1 MDTWLRR
8 YRIRSTLIVGIATW
22 MMIRV
27 AEWSMRFA
35 ATSTRSGVEIAAILA
50 AVQVPAT
57 FYAGYAFKIFQ
68 TTKSI
73 P

>member
-8 YRIRSTLIVGIATW
+8 DRIRSTLIVGIATW

-27 AEWSMRFA
+27 AEWSMLIV

>member
-1 MDTWLRR
+1 MDMWLRR

-27 AEWSMRFA
+27 AEWSMLFA

-57 FYAGYAFKIFQ
+57 LYAGYAFKIFQ

>member
-1 MDTWLRR
+1 MDDWLRK
-8 YRIRSTLIVGIATW
+8 YRIRSTTVLTISLAMLW
-22 MMIRV
+22 RV
-27 AEWSMRFA
+27 SEWGMAFA
-35 ATSTRSGVEIAAILA
+35 SIDDRNGMEIAAILA

-57 FYAGYAFKIFQ
+57 CLVGYAFKIFQ

>member
-8 YRIRSTLIVGIATW
+8 NRIRSTLIVGIATW

-27 AEWSMRFA
+27 AEWSMLFA
-35 ATSTRSGVEIAAILA
+35 ATSTRNGVEIAAILA

-57 FYAGYAFKIFQ
+57 LYAGYAFKIFQ

-73 P
+73 T

>member
-27 AEWSMRFA
+27 AEWSMLFV
-35 ATSTRSGVEIAAILA
+35 ATSTRSGVEIADILA

-57 FYAGYAFKIFQ
+57 LYAGYAFTIFQ
-68 TTKSI
+68 STKSI